1 VSDANSTEAR
11 TGTQTGGTPSGPGRP
26 AEPPS
31 ARRREPGGVHVLTT
45 DDHVRVVLAGDVD
58 AALAPELLEA
68 AAEVVA
74 SGLPVQVDTRN
85 VTFMDS
91 SGVAFL
97 ARLAGGSATR
107 PVVLDPPDHVQFL
120 LEITAI
126 GRMLELR
133 TDGGT
138 GGRSPDDAA

>member
-1 VSDANSTEAR
+1 MSDANSTEAR
-11 TGTQTGGTPSGPGRP
+11 TGTQTGGAGRP
-26 AEPPS
+26 VDPAS
-31 ARRREPGGVHVLTT
+31 SRQREPGGVHVLTT

-68 AAEVVA
+68 AAEVA
-74 SGLPVQVDTRN
+74 AAGLPVQVDTRN

-97 ARLAGGSATR
+97 ARLAGGSSTR

-126 GRMLELR
+126 GKMLDLQGA
-133 TDGGT
+133 GGT
-138 GGRSPDDAA
+138 GGTGGAPDDAA

>member
-1 VSDANSTEAR
+1 MNDANSTEAR
-11 TGTQTGGTPSGPGRP
+11 TGTQTGSTGRP
-26 AEPPS
+26 VEP
-31 ARRREPGGVHVLTT
+31 AAVRRREPGGVHVLTT

-97 ARLAGGSATR
+97 ARLAGGSSTP

-126 GRMLELR
+126 GKMLELR
-133 TDGGT
+133 GGDHSGAT
-138 GGRSPDDAA
+138 PDDAA

>member
-1 VSDANSTEAR
+1 MSDANSTDAR
-11 TGTQTGGTPSGPGRP
+11 TGTQTGGTDRAVDP
-26 AEPPS
+26 AS

-45 DDHVRVVLAGDVD
+45 GDHVRVVLAGDVD

-74 SGLPVQVDTRN
+74 ADLPVQVDTRN

-97 ARLAGGSATR
+97 ARLAGGSKTP

-126 GRMLELR
+126 GKMLDLR
-133 TDGGT
+133 GPGDDGSTGGT
-138 GGRSPDDAA
+138 PDDAA